1 MKIQHGNASAI
12 LASMREQTAHEKKV
26 ALHQAEQAEREKKY
40 VKVVV
45 GKTTLLCDRDNA
57 TPEKVKDY
65 LKGVGRY
72 QEGMQV
78 QINRKR
84 ISI

>member
-1 MKIQHGNASAI
+1 MKIANGYAGNVAASVK
-12 LASMREQTAHEKKV
+12 EQTAHEKKV
-26 ALHQAEQAEREKKY
+26 ALHQAEQKKREKTY

-45 GKTTLLCDRDNA
+45 GKTTLLCEQENA

-65 LKGVGRY
+65 LKGAGRY

-78 QINRKR
+78 VINRKR